1 MKTPKKQTMI
11 TDFFSCKKRK
21 QKYITD
27 YFSKKSKKN
36 NKNNITY
43 GYNSQTESWHCTS
56 CGLDMGIHNPRQL
69 CGKWFCYF
77 Y

>member
-11 TDFFSCKKRK
+11 TDFFSSKRKK

-27 YFSKKSKKN
+27 YFTKKSKKN

-43 GYNSQTESWHCTS
+43 GYNFIHDTWHCTS
-56 CGLDMGIHNPRQL
+56 CGVDMGKMNPRQL
-69 CGKWFCYF
+69 CGKYFCYF

>member
-11 TDFFSCKKRK
+11 TDFFSSKRKK

-36 NKNNITY
+36 KITY
-43 GYNSQTESWHCTS
+43 GYNSETESWHCTS
-56 CGLDMGIHNPRQL
+56 CGVDMGIHNPRQL
-69 CGKWFCYF
+69 CGKWFCYS